1 MAFRRK
7 AAEEREDLFSTDKLD
22 LVALVDGVVELH
34 VVVDVAWTGSDA
46 QLLSLQEKIHTY
58 VGYAVDGPLVA
69 DYPQTDGLPW
79 RIVINCRTG
88 EPDPRSAELL
98 EQLAEPV
105 SRYGGD
111 LTISSE

>member
-1 MAFRRK
+1 
-7 AAEEREDLFSTDKLD
+7 
-22 LVALVDGVVELH
+22 
-34 VVVDVAWTGSDA
+34 
-46 QLLSLQEKIHTY
+46 
-58 VGYAVDGPLVA
+58 VDGPLVA